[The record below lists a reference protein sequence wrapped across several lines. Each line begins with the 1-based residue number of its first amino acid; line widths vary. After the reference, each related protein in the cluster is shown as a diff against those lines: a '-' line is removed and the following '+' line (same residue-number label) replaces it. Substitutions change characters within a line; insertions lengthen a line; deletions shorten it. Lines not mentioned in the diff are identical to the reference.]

1 MLAAGLAG
9 VEAGL
14 DCGAEFR
21 GNASVDPALA
31 RLPHSLRDAT
41 DLFSPSRLARTAL
54 GDAVVEF
61 YTHHARLEQEAFGNA
76 VTDWEKRRYFEQ
88 I

>member
-1 MLAAGLAG
+1 M
-9 VEAGL
+9 
-14 DCGAEFR
+14 DS
-21 GNASVDPALA
+21 NLA

-41 DLFSPSRLARTAL
+41 DLFTRSTLARTAL
-54 GDAVVEF
+54 GDPVVDF
-61 YTHHARLEQEAFGNA
+61 YTHHARLEVEAFGNA